1 MLPAPQKWPEVTE
14 PETSVLLT
22 MFQLVAESPFWLPLS
37 LKIRLACV
45 VDGKV
50 KRAMPERVV
59 AVSSVLTPLLV
70 VTE

>member
-1 MLPAPQKWPEVTE
+1 MNPAPQKWPERTE
-14 PETSVLLT
+14 PEISELLT
-22 MFQLVAESPFWLPLS
+22 TVHVVASSPFWLPFS

-59 AVSSVLTPLLV
+59 AVSSVFTPL
-70 VTE
+70 